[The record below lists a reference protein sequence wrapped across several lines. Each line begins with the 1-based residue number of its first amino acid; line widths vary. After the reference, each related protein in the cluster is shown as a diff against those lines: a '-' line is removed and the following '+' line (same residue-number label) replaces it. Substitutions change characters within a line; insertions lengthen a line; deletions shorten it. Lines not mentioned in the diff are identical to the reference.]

1 VLSKNVDSILRDGN
15 TSTKK
20 QKRNTVVLILPD
32 LTITESTLNAK
43 GNIENEKINTDNKTT
58 YTRSTKQN
66 KTKPKHTT
74 ACYKI

>member
-1 VLSKNVDSILRDGN
+1 MLSKNVDSILRDGN

-58 YTRSTKQN
+58 YTRSTKHR
-66 KTKPKHTT
+66 TKPKHTT